1 MKKFIWLVA
10 MVVGLG
16 LGACRP
22 TRYVPVTEY
31 RDSVVVLSRTDSVR
45 VVELDSIYIREGGD
59 TVFVERWKT
68 QIRERFRERVD
79 TVLLTSVKEVPF
91 EVIKEVPAELT
102 GFQRFC
108 VLWFWIIVVGLL
120 GFVVVKYKKAFTN
133 ILKWFLKN
141 RVTFY

>member
-1 MKKFIWLVA
+1 MKKLIVLLLL
-10 MVVGLG
+10 VGLG

-31 RDSVVVLSRTDSVR
+31 RDSLVVLSRTDSVR
-45 VVELDSIYIREGGD
+45 VIELDSIYIREGGD

-79 TVLLTSVKEVPF
+79 TVVLTSVKEVPYP
-91 EVIKEVPAELT
+91 VVKEVPAKLT
-102 GFQRFC
+102 EFQRFC

-120 GFVVVKYKKAFTN
+120 GFVVVKYRGLFKTALKFIIKIFTS
-133 ILKWFLKN
+133 
-141 RVTFY
+141 V